1 VAQAT
6 APGEARRGSCRD
18 LEPAQVVVAAALSV
32 VVDELELEVSLE
44 DDVEDVEEESADV
57 ALDELEDPALE
68 PPRLS
73 VL

>member
-32 VVDELELEVSLE
+32 VVDELEVSLE